1 MPSKYNNLKFLVF
14 ISKQQKLLKKDL
26 ANWMKLEKQ
35 KRALVVFQQ
44 PSSAIIPYYPTT
56 HNITHNFHSFPNT
69 A

>member
-26 ANWMKLEKQ
+26 ANWMKRENK
-35 KRALVVFQQ
+35 KRAIVVYRAP
-44 PSSAIIPYYPTT
+44 PSSIIPYCPTT
-56 HNITHNFHSFPNT
+56 RNILYNCHSSPNI